1 MFAVPGELHLPAVQ
15 TGSCQTV
22 LNASAA
28 SMSPLSVSAPQ
39 SPMIPFQQNVSSANS
54 LLSVPSTNPDQ
65 FSCAPQSLMQEI
77 LQTTNTPGFTK
88 ETFVSTKH
96 KMEAQDALLPDTVD
110 VVNQPVGLSM
120 NVDPLAQEVSQ
131 FFPDDQNFTSILTTA
146 IGMQPSSHRS
156 QSVPLHRMT
165 SASQQQQQESPLYV
179 NHSTTAFN
187 FNHFTSSATSS
198 VAATP
203 VPSEFTDFVSAG
215 DSSAGQST
223 DLLLVNGDAE
233 ATELNSE
240 NLNRIFNLLDDVQQ
254 EEQQKEQQLML
265 TLDTGAAQQ
274 HNQKFLFQPSR
285 SYPNTP
291 LPYQST
297 SSTTR
302 DPVVGSS
309 ATCLRSESSAT
320 LTSRSYPSTP
330 LIGHPMF
337 VGSENDGPFQQE
349 LGNVSSVKT
358 VSQLTLNA
366 LNIRAAGPSFAARR
380 NINPLLEQPSFSVD
394 DELALDT
401 LDELHECDTLTQF
414 VQEVNN
420 PAPDAST

>member
-131 FFPDDQNFTSILTTA
+131 FFPDDHSFTSILTTA

-156 QSVPLHRMT
+156 QSVPLPRMT

-309 ATCLRSESSAT
+309 ATCLHSESSAT

-337 VGSENDGPFQQE
+337 VGSGDDGPFQQE

-401 LDELHECDTLTQF
+401 LDDLHECDTLTQF